1 METSKKIK
9 LGVALGQNLGQIRL
23 NVVKK
28 VKKQALSISFF
39 HILHGEYLSKQKVVV
54 AQVLEWKFKAN
65 IARNTAFEGRLGPNF
80 CPIWVKNGK
89 KLIIFKNFIL
99 VSQS

>member
-1 METSKKIK
+1 M
-9 LGVALGQNLGQIRL
+9 VLGQNLGQIRP

-28 VKKQALSISFF
+28 VKKQALSIRFF
-39 HILHGEYLSKQKVVV
+39 HILHGEYLLKQKVMVI
-54 AQVLEWKFKAN
+54 QILEWKFKAN
-65 IARNTAFEGRLGPNF
+65 VARNATLEGCLGPNF

-89 KLIIFKNFIL
+89 KLIIFKNITL

>member
-1 METSKKIK
+1 M
-9 LGVALGQNLGQIRL
+9 GQIRPD
-23 NVVKK
+23 VAKK

-39 HILHGEYLSKQKVVV
+39 HILHGEYLLKQKVVV
-54 AQVLEWKFKAN
+54 VKILEWKFKVN
-65 IARNTAFEGRLGPNF
+65 IARNATFEGRLGSNF

-89 KLIIFKNFIL
+89 KLIIFKNITL

>member
-1 METSKKIK
+1 M
-9 LGVALGQNLGQIRL
+9 GQIRPD
-23 NVVKK
+23 VAKK

-39 HILHGEYLSKQKVVV
+39 HILHEEYLLKQKVVV
-54 AQVLEWKFKAN
+54 VKILEWKFKIN
-65 IARNTAFEGRLGPNF
+65 IARNATFEGRLGSNF

-89 KLIIFKNFIL
+89 KLIIFKNITL